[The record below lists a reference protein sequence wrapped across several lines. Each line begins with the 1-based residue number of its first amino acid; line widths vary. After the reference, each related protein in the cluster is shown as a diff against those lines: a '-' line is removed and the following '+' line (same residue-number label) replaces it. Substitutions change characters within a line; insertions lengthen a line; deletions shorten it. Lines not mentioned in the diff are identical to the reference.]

1 METEVK
7 IYGPMTSEE
16 MDVLISSEE
25 FNRPFEEYRNHVLK
39 MCTENLNEQDLKE
52 FNEWYS
58 GKPNPDFW
66 GRRSDGAYNAIM
78 TAISY
83 GLG

>member
-7 IYGPMTSEE
+7 IYGPMTFEE

-39 MCTENLNEQDLKE
+39 MCTENLNQQELDE

-58 GKPNPDFW
+58 GKPNPDPS
-66 GRRSDGAYNAIM
+66 GHRPDKVYNAIM